1 MRYHERTDEDAD
13 ILGLAV
19 ANGAA
24 AVSGTFVVN
33 GSPTQTAMAERA
45 GARSQLAQVVFAGC
59 VLIVLSALTS
69 PLQYLPRCVLAAIV
83 FTIAIGMIDVTT
95 LRAMRHESSGEF
107 ILAVVT
113 AGAVAII
120 GVEQGVLLAVTL
132 SLLRHVRQSYR
143 PHTAVLLFDP
153 AHGWT
158 TAPAISGS

>member
-1 MRYHERTDEDAD
+1 MTAIGPIPGGLPSFGLPLATWSETLQLLPVAASCFVVIIAQSAATARGLAMRYHERTDEDAD

-45 GARSQLAQVVFAGC
+45 GARSQLPQVVFAGC

-83 FTIAIGMIDVTT
+83 FTIAIGCK
-95 LRAMRHESSGEF
+95 G
-107 ILAVVT
+107 
-113 AGAVAII
+113 G
-120 GVEQGVLLAVTL
+120 
-132 SLLRHVRQSYR
+132 
-143 PHTAVLLFDP
+143 P
-153 AHGWT
+153 
-158 TAPAISGS
+158 